1 MTAIVTAVLVALTCG
16 VIVWSFMPPVVYF
29 PFFALAASVLLGLG
43 GVWLILSLIGW
54 MKYKT
59 LRLSTIAPVIVLVTG
74 ALVTL
79 SVPSHVAFALS
90 KDSLEAVAAD
100 CQKSLENR
108 TIGVYRVLQ
117 VWPVGNGCRFHIEG
131 GLIDSIGLAYLP
143 DGAPYL
149 GKPRRDGE
157 IGYQEF
163 DGDWYSFVQAF

>member
-1 MTAIVTAVLVALTCG
+1 MTDGDPVTKRGGPASWWKVTAIVTAVLVTLTCG

-79 SVPSHVAFALS
+79 SVPSRAAFALS
-90 KDSLEAVAAD
+90 KD
-100 CQKSLENR
+100 
-108 TIGVYRVLQ
+108 
-117 VWPVGNGCRFHIEG
+117 
-131 GLIDSIGLAYLP
+131 
-143 DGAPYL
+143 
-149 GKPRRDGE
+149 
-157 IGYQEF
+157 
-163 DGDWYSFVQAF
+163 

>member
-1 MTAIVTAVLVALTCG
+1 MIRSWFTIRPYPQASAHCPGRKCSIFGSTQDEPDVNQWNNSIRCRSAVTALCKGCPMTDGDPTTERGGPASWWKVTAIVTAVLVTLTCG

-79 SVPSHVAFALS
+79 SVPSHVAFA
-90 KDSLEAVAAD
+90 
-100 CQKSLENR
+100 
-108 TIGVYRVLQ
+108 
-117 VWPVGNGCRFHIEG
+117 
-131 GLIDSIGLAYLP
+131 
-143 DGAPYL
+143 
-149 GKPRRDGE
+149 
-157 IGYQEF
+157 
-163 DGDWYSFVQAF
+163 